1 MKSTTVCVIGIAVG
15 VGAAIAMLSSS
26 RDEPAVETTT
36 GALESKAAAPRGGP
50 RRSSHQP
57 GARTADPANYIAAE
71 HTSDPARLNE
81 FRAEADRAEDISPT
95 QVNWQPTL
103 IGMDLSDV
111 AVETYIEC
119 SVHIRQPCRYDVD
132 YVIEV
137 KQPGIGQVVFGRLG
151 MERAYSAEC
160 EQYAKCTIKG
170 TVGATVPLP
179 LEVRTSFARRKSQT
193 DSNNPSQT
201 AAELEAELEMFENEV
216 ERLQQEGPDG
226 QPDWEYNL
234 EALRSVITVIKLKL
248 AAKTGE
254 K

>member
-1 MKSTTVCVIGIAVG
+1 
-15 VGAAIAMLSSS
+15 
-26 RDEPAVETTT
+26 
-36 GALESKAAAPRGGP
+36 
-50 RRSSHQP
+50 
-57 GARTADPANYIAAE
+57 
-71 HTSDPARLNE
+71 
-81 FRAEADRAEDISPT
+81 
-95 QVNWQPTL
+95 
-103 IGMDLSDV
+103 
-111 AVETYIEC
+111 
-119 SVHIRQPCRYDVD
+119 
-132 YVIEV
+132 
-137 KQPGIGQVVFGRLG
+137 

-201 AAELEAELEMFENEV
+201 AAELEAELEMFENEL

-234 EALRSVITVIKLKL
+234 EALRSVIAVIKLKL